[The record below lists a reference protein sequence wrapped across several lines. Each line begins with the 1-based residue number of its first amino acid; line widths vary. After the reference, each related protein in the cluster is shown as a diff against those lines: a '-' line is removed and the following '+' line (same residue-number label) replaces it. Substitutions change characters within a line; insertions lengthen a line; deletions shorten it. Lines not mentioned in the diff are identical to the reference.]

1 MSAIIPETAIIN
13 PNLTSNTTTTK
24 PKEYAK
30 VIYKYEASNPDELSL
45 SEDAII
51 LVLNKQCE
59 DEGWYEGEYN
69 GKRGLFPENF
79 VKLIV
84 ESTPADNKSIMIPPT
99 LPAKPNKPITN
110 VLLNTTPIA
119 TLRDINQPTGN
130 SLSTFGIF

>member
-1 MSAIIPETAIIN
+1 MSAIIPETAN
-13 PNLTSNTTTTK
+13 NTNLSTNNLSPNNSSVVK

-30 VIYKYEASNPDELSL
+30 VIYKYEASNSDELSL
-45 SEDAII
+45 PEDALI

-84 ESTPADNKSIMIPPT
+84 EPTSTDNNKLTVTPPI
-99 LPAKPNKPITN
+99 LPAKPNKPMTG
-110 VLLNTTPIA
+110 VPIA
-119 TLRDINQPTGN
+119 TMRDIQSNGN
-130 SLSTFGIF
+130 NLSS